1 LQSANPVRVLNS
13 DRVFYWNFNKNNK
26 TAFFKDFAYFRFMK
40 NIIIT
45 GTSRGIGYELA
56 LQFANAGHNVLAI
69 SRKTPQALIENKNIS
84 CLSVDLSDENE
95 IQKVENFLSQSWKK
109 VDVIIHNAGSLLLK
123 PFSETTQKD
132 FEKIYKVNVF
142 GVANLTRACL
152 PYLQKGSHVVTISSM
167 GGIQGSL
174 KFAGLAAYSSSKG
187 AVITLSELLAEEYK
201 ERGIAFNVLA
211 LGAVQTEMLQ
221 EAFPGYEAP
230 ISAEEMANYIFDFAL
245 TGNKYYNGKV
255 LQVSSTNP

>member
-1 LQSANPVRVLNS
+1 
-13 DRVFYWNFNKNNK
+13 
-26 TAFFKDFAYFRFMK
+26 MK
-40 NIIIT
+40 KIIIT

-56 LQFANAGHNVLAI
+56 LQFANEGYNVLAL
-69 SRKTPQALIENKNIS
+69 SRNIPKSLIENQNIT
-84 CLSVDLSDENE
+84 CLSVDLSKEADLV
-95 IQKVENFLSQSWKK
+95 QVTNFLNSSWKN
-109 VDVIIHNAGSLLLK
+109 VDAVIHNAGSLLLR
-123 PFSETTQKD
+123 PFSETTQHD
-132 FEKIYKVNVF
+132 FENIYKVNVF

-201 ERGIAFNVLA
+201 EQGISFNVLA
-211 LGAVQTEMLQ
+211 IGSVQTEMLA
-221 EAFPGYEAP
+221 EAFPGYQAP
-230 ISAEEMANYIFDFAL
+230 ISAKEMAQYIFDFTL